1 MTTHANSTGTNK
13 ISAFVLAAIYIALI
27 LSIVAIA
34 AAIGAFFEGSVE
46 VSIYLLAIGFIALAL
61 SGYYLF
67 QSRKH
72 VANLKIEST
81 PILTAIDCRS
91 CNQQVTREFKR
102 GDYVFKEG
110 EACPK
115 CNSTGMIV
123 AIYREIKEKEKTVN
137 V

>member
-1 MTTHANSTGTNK
+1 MTKRSNSNGTTK
-13 ISAFVLAAIYIALI
+13 ISAFVIAAIYIALI

-34 AAIGAFFEGSVE
+34 AAVGAFIEGSLE
-46 VSIYLLAIGFIALAL
+46 ISIYLLAIGVIALAL

-72 VANLKIEST
+72 VASLKLEN
-81 PILTAIDCRS
+81 PQILTAIDCPA
-91 CNQQVTREFKR
+91 CHQKVTREFKR
-102 GDYVFKEG
+102 GDYIFKEG

-123 AIYREIKEKEKTVN
+123 AIYREVKEKEKPVN